1 MLKKFKINNNLN
13 YLYYP
18 TKKYK
23 SFMIKIYFFL
33 PFNKKKITIRNLLK
47 DLLNYNSKNYSYFD
61 LLAKRKSLYNLS
73 WKISN
78 LCSSNLHR
86 YVLTISGTNP
96 KYFNDEEYTFDKIF
110 ELINEVLFNPN
121 IEDNLFDEET
131 FNYCSSRYKNSLIKT
146 MENKDYIV
154 VYESTKLLPKNDVNN
169 YFNLGYLEDFEKI
182 TNEALYKE
190 YQDFLKSKILIS
202 VAGDIDNKELKYNF
216 RKYFNNFSEFKNK
229 LISTPTKY
237 QKEKIKII
245 KYKTEQSILMM
256 TFASEISQFSEKYF
270 DLLMLNVLYGEDV
283 SSKLFQVIREKYG
296 YCYDIYSMLDAT
308 SGTIIVYMGI
318 DYKNIKKAKV
328 LVLDLLNEIKE
339 GKFSKTLLS
348 INKKNNYSEVQKIY
362 DNLDT
367 TLTREVN
374 LYLFN
379 RDSSLKTLKESLN
392 GVTKEEIMNCANN
405 IKLISTVIMKPKR
418 GE

>member
-1 MLKKFKINNNLN
+1 
-13 YLYYP
+13 
-18 TKKYK
+18 
-23 SFMIKIYFFL
+23 
-33 PFNKKKITIRNLLK
+33 
-47 DLLNYNSKNYSYFD
+47 
-61 LLAKRKSLYNLS
+61 
-73 WKISN
+73 
-78 LCSSNLHR
+78 
-86 YVLTISGTNP
+86 
-96 KYFNDEEYTFDKIF
+96 
-110 ELINEVLFNPN
+110 
-121 IEDNLFDEET
+121 
-131 FNYCSSRYKNSLIKT
+131 
-146 MENKDYIV
+146 
-154 VYESTKLLPKNDVNN
+154 
-169 YFNLGYLEDFEKI
+169 
-182 TNEALYKE
+182 
-190 YQDFLKSKILIS
+190 
-202 VAGDIDNKELKYNF
+202 
-216 RKYFNNFSEFKNK
+216 
-229 LISTPTKY
+229 
-237 QKEKIKII
+237 
-245 KYKTEQSILMM
+245 MM